1 MKRVLFLTVLIV
13 ALFTSA
19 VTLADNTTA
28 NELSELLK
36 VHVINVS
43 HGDAILIQAPQG
55 QEIMIDVGRV
65 EQAPVVARYLYRL
78 GIKEIEHMIV
88 THPHND
94 HMGGIYAFLETFA
107 VNRIIEPM
115 APIDRREIREYRKY
129 ATSKGVP
136 IVQGRAG
143 DSFELSPGITVQLVG
158 PVTLNNFHINDNS
171 IVAKITYGETSFL
184 FMGDTEIT
192 EEKSI
197 LASGAD
203 LSADVIKIGHHGLYT
218 SSSQEFLDNVQPKYA
233 VISCAGKEQPLG
245 RCSKSVIRRL
255 NANNIPVYRTDLHGD
270 IVFTSDGVNI
280 QVEAATGL

>member
-1 MKRVLFLTVLIV
+1 M
-13 ALFTSA
+13 
-19 VTLADNTTA
+19 
-28 NELSELLK
+28 
-36 VHVINVS
+36 
-43 HGDAILIQAPQG
+43 P
-55 QEIMIDVGRV
+55 
-65 EQAPVVARYLYRL
+65 
-78 GIKEIEHMIV
+78 
-88 THPHND
+88 HP
-94 HMGGIYAFLETFA
+94 
-107 VNRIIEPM
+107 
-115 APIDRREIREYRKY
+115 KC
-129 ATSKGVP
+129 P